1 MNELR
6 VTTREVHLPR
16 LQIGRRRLSN
26 ARHLTR
32 GQRAL
37 GLLHALIEGNIR
49 DLAHRL
55 LEK

>member
-6 VTTREVHLPR
+6 VTVRGKDSPR
-16 LQIGRRRLSN
+16 FQIGRRRLSN
-26 ARHLTR
+26 ASHLTR

-37 GLLHALIEGNIR
+37 GLLHALVEGNIR

>member
-1 MNELR
+1 MNKLR
-6 VTTREVHLPR
+6 VTVREVHLPR